1 MDTNCNTDCE
11 PLGEE
16 SNGVNLV
23 VAQVTG
29 GDDCVRAIT
38 QGDDNPSIPISTS
51 STNSQLYDGSS
62 TDQIN
67 LPLDDAPKI
76 HKILISVGDQ
86 GSIKGFKPPFVRG
99 TYKLVSKGGSV
110 SLVPFKFPS
119 LLPDSLDFQPT
130 AEHVLG
136 ARKVTPVCAGS
147 TKQFPYEF
155 FKIATGEE
163 PLPAIAAVDDTATT
177 AVETPENID
186 VLANDTVTTPTVTIA
201 TPPANG
207 TAEVELDGTITYTPD
222 EGFCG
227 DDTFD
232 YTITDAA
239 LQTSTA
245 TVTVTVTCPAITA
258 IDDTGET
265 DFETPLNIDVA
276 ANDTGTGISVTAV
289 SDPANGTAT
298 IEMDGTVTYTPD
310 ADFDGADSFTY
321 TITDDYGQID
331 TATVSVTVNPQVG
344 EPECFDGVIAF
355 HYDASTLTGA
365 DNEALASWPDLSGNS
380 YDLVQASG
388 TKQPLLKTAARNG
401 LNVVQFDGSN
411 DSLVSPTF
419 LSSGAESTV
428 FCVMKWDADQSGA
441 VFSKRAGNSANRYQR
456 IQFVQTGPTINVS
469 SGELLSSPAYSE
481 VSNWALIRLDVT
493 GSPVFPETREYIMKI
508 NGATIL
514 DDTSYIGFSDVAPN
528 SSLYVGCRNTGFGEE
543 VFFKG
548 QIGEIVVINQQDTE
562 CSDLW
567 EEHLKT
573 KWGFTY

>member
-11 PLGEE
+11 SLGEE

-29 GDDCVRAIT
+29 GDDCVRALT
-38 QGDDNPSIPISTS
+38 QGDDNPSIPISAS
-51 STNSQLYDGSS
+51 STDSQLYDGSS
-62 TDQIN
+62 ADQIN
-67 LPLDDAPKI
+67 LPLDDAPTI

-86 GSIKGFKPPFVRG
+86 GSVKGFKPPFVRG

-136 ARKVTPVCAGS
+136 ARKVTPVCVGS

-239 LQTSTA
+239 FQTSTA

-258 IDDTGET
+258 VDDTGET

-321 TITDDYGQID
+321 TITDDYGQTD
-331 TATVSVTVNPQVG
+331 TAMVSVTVAAEVPSV
-344 EPECFDGVIAF
+344 PECFDGNILY
-355 HYDASTLTGA
+355 HYDASLITGS
-365 DNEALASWPDLSGNS
+365 NNDLVAAWSDISGNS
-380 YDLVQASG
+380 RDLSQATES
-388 TKQPLLKTAARNG
+388 KQPLLKTAVRNG
-401 LNVVQFDGSN
+401 LNVVQFDGTN
-411 DSLVSPTF
+411 DSLLSATTLTPTTKATMF
-419 LSSGAESTV
+419 AI
-428 FCVMKWDADQSGA
+428 FKWDADQSGT
-441 VFSKRAGNSANRYQR
+441 VFSKRMNTTTRYQE
-456 IQFVQTGPTINVS
+456 VVLVSTGPQFYAPVGEATPLQTWSEGTNWVLLRVDMDEGSIFPDSRDYILRVNGTTVYDDPTY
-469 SGELLSSPAYSE
+469 SGFADS
-481 VSNWALIRLDVT
+481 
-493 GSPVFPETREYIMKI
+493 
-508 NGATIL
+508 GAASVIHL
-514 DDTSYIGFSDVAPN
+514 
-528 SSLYVGCRNTGFGEE
+528 GCKNAGFGEE
-543 VFFKG
+543 TFFKG
-548 QIGEIVVINQQDTE
+548 QIGEIIVISEQDTE
-562 CSDLW
+562 CADQW
-567 EEHLKT
+567 EEYLKT